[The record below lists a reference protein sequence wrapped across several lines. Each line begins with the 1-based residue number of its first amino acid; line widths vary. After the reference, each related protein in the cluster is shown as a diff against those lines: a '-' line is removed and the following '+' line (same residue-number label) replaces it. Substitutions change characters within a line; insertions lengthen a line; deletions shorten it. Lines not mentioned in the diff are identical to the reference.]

1 VTDFERLFDTL
12 RKAGVEY
19 ILIGGVAA
27 TVHGSSRLTQDVDI
41 CYARTDANLDRLVRA
56 LRPLKPY
63 LRGAPRGLPFEWSAR
78 TLRSGLNFTLTT
90 TAGDIDLLGEV
101 TGGGG
106 YDDLIG
112 HTIDVILFS
121 HWTKCLDLEWLIATK
136 RAAGRPRDLEA
147 IAELEAL
154 REESENRDR
163 VGRSETAAGKPRS
176 RRRKRNDG

>member
-1 VTDFERLFDTL
+1 MTDFARLLAALSKT
-12 RKAGVEY
+12 GVEY
-19 ILIGGVAA
+19 IIIGGVAA

-41 CYARTDANLDRLVRA
+41 CYARTDANLDRVVRA

-63 LRGAPRGLPFEWSAR
+63 LRGVPRGLPFQWSAR
-78 TLRSGLNFTLTT
+78 TLRAGLNFTLTT

-106 YDDLIG
+106 YDDLIP
-112 HTIDVILFS
+112 HSIDITLFT
-121 HWTKCLDLEWLIATK
+121 HRTRCLNLEWLIATK

-154 REESENRDR
+154 REEGAR
-163 VGRSETAAGKPRS
+163 
-176 RRRKRNDG
+176 

>member
-1 VTDFERLFDTL
+1 MTDFARLL
-12 RKAGVEY
+12 AAVHKAGVEY
-19 ILIGGVAA
+19 IIIGGVAA
-27 TVHGSSRLTQDVDI
+27 TIHGSSRLTQDVDI

-63 LRGAPRGLPFEWSAR
+63 LRGAPHGLPFEWSAV
-78 TLRSGLNFTLTT
+78 TLRTGLNFTLTT

-106 YDDLIG
+106 YDDLID

-121 HWTKCLDLEWLIATK
+121 HRTKCLNLGWLIATK

-154 REESENRDR
+154 REE
-163 VGRSETAAGKPRS
+163 TGK
-176 RRRKRNDG
+176 GEY

>member
-1 VTDFERLFDTL
+1 MTDFERLFRSL
-12 RKAGVEY
+12 HKGRVEY
-19 ILIGGVAA
+19 VLIGGVAA
-27 TVHGSSRLTQDVDI
+27 TVHGSSRLTQDVDV
-41 CYARTDANLDRLVRA
+41 CYARTNSNLDRIVRA

-78 TLRSGLNFTLTT
+78 TLRAGLNFTLTT

-112 HTIDVILFS
+112 HTMEISLFG
-121 HWTKCLDLEWLIATK
+121 TPVRCLDLEWLIATK

-154 REESENRDR
+154 RDEIR
-163 VGRSETAAGKPRS
+163 GRG
-176 RRRKRNDG
+176 